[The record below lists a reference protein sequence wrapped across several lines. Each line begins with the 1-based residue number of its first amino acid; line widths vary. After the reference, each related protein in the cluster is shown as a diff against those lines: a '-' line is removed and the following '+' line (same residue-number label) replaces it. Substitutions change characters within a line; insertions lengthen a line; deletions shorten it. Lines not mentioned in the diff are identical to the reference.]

1 MTVLS
6 HIFYLWRFKTVKL
19 PWIDH
24 NASRYA
30 QIQDDVATVEK
41 LNYHSDTHGTK
52 HLISVQIKQIFSV
65 TMPLTFQNTYSRKKY
80 EISFSL

>member
-30 QIQDDVATVEK
+30 QIQDGVAIVEK
-41 LNYHSDTHGTK
+41 LNYELNFDLS
-52 HLISVQIKQIFSV
+52 
-65 TMPLTFQNTYSRKKY
+65 KKN
-80 EISFSL
+80 EIY

>member
-24 NASRYA
+24 NASRFA
-30 QIQDDVATVEK
+30 QIQDGVAIVEK
-41 LNYHSDTHGTK
+41 LNCYHVWCV
-52 HLISVQIKQIFSV
+52 ISLRCVNFQMGVYRKIKRNDV
-65 TMPLTFQNTYSRKKY
+65 
-80 EISFSL
+80 